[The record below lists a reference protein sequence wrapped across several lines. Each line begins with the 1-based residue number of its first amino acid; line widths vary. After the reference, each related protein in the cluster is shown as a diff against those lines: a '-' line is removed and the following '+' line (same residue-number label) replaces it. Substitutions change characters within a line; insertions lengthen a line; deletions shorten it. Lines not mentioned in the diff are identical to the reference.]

1 MKIGEVEEGKGK
13 EGGRRDGTGTMNES
27 VQKMWRK
34 FVQKTKRVRHINK
47 LTFLLDCAIQNCM
60 EKKVHIYG
68 LVTASNEAVQR
79 SRLTGPEVLT
89 SVLDH
94 PHLL

>member
-1 MKIGEVEEGKGK
+1 
-13 EGGRRDGTGTMNES
+13 
-27 VQKMWRK
+27 
-34 FVQKTKRVRHINK
+34 
-47 LTFLLDCAIQNCM
+47 M

-94 PHLL
+94 PHIYVISFFLFHMFG